1 MTLQST
7 DVDSQDFTDPDELET
22 DATGPSP
29 EMRAIYEESLRDVI
43 EGDIVKGTI
52 LEIRDDVVLVDIGYK
67 SEGLIP
73 LREFRTPSGEITA
86 KVGDTVD
93 VYLEQREDS
102 DGLIVLSR
110 EKAEK
115 IKIWDELSQVYE
127 KGGPISGMILGR
139 TKGGLIVD
147 IGVRAFLPG
156 SQVDL
161 RPVRDLDKLIGK
173 AFPMKIIKLNQK
185 RGNIVLSRRELLEE
199 ERKHLKEDTL
209 ATLAEG
215 KRVKGK
221 IKNITEYGAFVD
233 LGGLDGLLHITDM
246 SWGRIGHPSEMFQ
259 VGDEIEV
266 VVLKF
271 DRTNERVSLGYKQR
285 LPDPWEAVEQRY
297 PVGTKFKGKVVSMT
311 DYGAFVEL
319 EEGVEGLVHISEMS
333 WTQRVKHPSKVVA
346 IGDMVEVVVL
356 DVDRANKRI
365 SLGMRQ
371 AEPNP
376 WNFIEERYPVGT
388 RVEGRVRNLA
398 DFGAFV
404 ELEEGI
410 DGLIHISD
418 MSWTKR
424 IRHPSEILKKGEKV
438 DALVLHV
445 DKANHRISLGLKQ
458 VQQDPWQS
466 AVPEKYRV
474 GMDVQGKVIR
484 TTDFG
489 AFVELEDG
497 VEGLLH
503 VSELSHE
510 RVNKPE
516 DVVQVG
522 QELILKVIKL
532 DPEERKIGLSLR
544 AIVDSLRDGLA
555 PEEDSGHGRKRRR
568 RRGRGGV
575 GAGGVGR
582 NRRTEAPFRRLGKH
596 SAVWRAPGSAA
607 STPGPS
613 ARRRVPRDGR
623 EADDPGHAWGRRA
636 YCTLRR
642 WSP

>member
-1 MTLQST
+1 MVASAIPVFAPRHAGGGAAAPIHSRAQEVRVRMTSQSIQSEPSFST
-7 DVDSQDFTDPDELET
+7 DPEET
-22 DATGPSP
+22 ERSGPSA
-29 EMRAIYEESLRDVI
+29 EMREIYEQSVR
-43 EGDIVKGTI
+43 DIVEGEIKGTI
-52 LEIRDDVVLVDIGYK
+52 LEVKDDAVLVDIGYK

-73 LREFRTPSGEITA
+73 LREFRTPSGEVTI
-86 KVGDTVD
+86 KVGDVVD
-93 VYLEQREDS
+93 VYLEQKEDS
-102 DGLIVLSR
+102 EGLIVLSR

-115 IKIWDELSQVYE
+115 IKIWDELSQVYD
-127 KGGPISGMILGR
+127 KGGAITGMILGR
-139 TKGGLIVD
+139 TKGGLLVD

-199 ERKHLKEDTL
+199 ERKHLKEQTL
-209 ATLAEG
+209 ANLTEG
-215 KRVKGK
+215 LRIKGK
-221 IKNITEYGAFVD
+221 VKNITEYGAFVD

-246 SWGRIGHPSEMFQ
+246 SWGRVGHPSELFQ
-259 VGDEIEV
+259 VGDEVEV

-285 LPDPWEAVEQRY
+285 LPDPWEAVEQKY
-297 PVGTKFKGKVVSMT
+297 PVGSKLKGKVVSLT

-346 IGDMVEVVVL
+346 IGDVVEVVVL

-424 IRHPSEILKKGEKV
+424 VRHPSEILKKGEKV
-438 DALVLHV
+438 EAIVLHV

-458 VQQDPWQS
+458 IQQDPWQA

-474 GMDVQGKVIR
+474 GMDVKGKVVR

-503 VSELSHE
+503 VSELSHD

-516 DVVQVG
+516 DVVQLG
-522 QELILKVIKL
+522 QELTLKVIKL

-544 AIVDSLRDGLA
+544 AFLEGQGESAV
-555 PEEDSGHGRKRRR
+555 EEEGKRGGKRRR
-568 RRGRGGV
+568 REGD
-575 GAGGVGR
+575 
-582 NRRTEAPFRRLGKH
+582 E
-596 SAVWRAPGSAA
+596 
-607 STPGPS
+607 
-613 ARRRVPRDGR
+613 
-623 EADDPGHAWGRRA
+623 E
-636 YCTLRR
+636 
-642 WSP
+642 

>member
-1 MTLQST
+1 MTF
-7 DVDSQDFTDPDELET
+7 VDSKVEEAEDLDEMET
-22 DATGPSP
+22 GGPSQ
-29 EMRAIYEESLRDVI
+29 EMREIYEESLRDI
-43 EGDIVKGTI
+43 LEGDIVKGTI
-52 LEIRDDVVLVDIGYK
+52 LEVRDDVAMVDIGYK
-67 SEGLIP
+67 SEGLIS
-73 LREFRTPSGEITA
+73 LREFRGPSGEMTA
-86 KVGDTVD
+86 KVGDVVD

-115 IKIWDELSQVYE
+115 IKIWEELSEVYE
-127 KGGPISGMILGR
+127 KGAPISGTILGR

-199 ERKHLKEDTL
+199 ERKHLKEETL
-209 ATLAEG
+209 ATLGEG
-215 KRVKGK
+215 KHIKGK

-246 SWGRIGHPSEMFQ
+246 SWGRIGHPSELFQ

-311 DYGAFVEL
+311 DYGAFIEL
-319 EEGVEGLVHISEMS
+319 EQGVEGLVHISEMS

-346 IGDMVEVVVL
+346 IGDMIEVVVL

-424 IRHPSEILKKGEKV
+424 VRHPSEVLKKGEKV
-438 DALVLHV
+438 EAIVLHV

-466 AVPEKYRV
+466 SVPEKYRV

-503 VSELSHE
+503 VSELSNE

-522 QELILKVIKL
+522 QDLTLKVIKL

-544 AIVDSLRDGLA
+544 AFLDEHHEAV
-555 PEEDSGHGRKRRR
+555 PEEEEGHGRKKRRR
-568 RRGRGGV
+568 
-575 GAGGVGR
+575 
-582 NRRTEAPFRRLGKH
+582 E
-596 SAVWRAPGSAA
+596 
-607 STPGPS
+607 
-613 ARRRVPRDGR
+613 D
-623 EADDPGHAWGRRA
+623 EED
-636 YCTLRR
+636 
-642 WSP
+642 

>member
-1 MTLQST
+1 MTLVASK
-7 DVDSQDFTDPDELET
+7 VEEFEDPDEMET
-22 DATGPSP
+22 GGPSQ
-29 EMRAIYEESLRDVI
+29 EMREIYEESLRDI
-43 EGDIVKGTI
+43 LEGDIVKGTI
-52 LEIRDDVVLVDIGYK
+52 LEVRDDVAMVDIGYK
-67 SEGLIP
+67 SEGLIS
-73 LREFRTPSGEITA
+73 LREFRGPSGEMTA
-86 KVGDTVD
+86 KVGDVVD

-115 IKIWDELSQVYE
+115 IKIWEELSEVYE
-127 KGGPISGMILGR
+127 KGGPISGTILGR

-199 ERKHLKEDTL
+199 ERKNLKEETL
-209 ATLAEG
+209 ATLGEG
-215 KRVKGK
+215 KHIKGK

-246 SWGRIGHPSEMFQ
+246 SWGRIGHPSELFQ
-259 VGDEIEV
+259 VGDEIDV

-311 DYGAFVEL
+311 DYGAFIEL
-319 EEGVEGLVHISEMS
+319 EQGVEGLVHISEMS

-516 DVVQVG
+516 DIVQVG

-544 AIVDSLRDGLA
+544 AIADSLRDGLVS
-555 PEEDSGHGRKRRR
+555 EEDGGHGRKRRR
-568 RRGRGGV
+568 H
-575 GAGGVGR
+575 
-582 NRRTEAPFRRLGKH
+582 E
-596 SAVWRAPGSAA
+596 
-607 STPGPS
+607 
-613 ARRRVPRDGR
+613 D
-623 EADDPGHAWGRRA
+623 EEE
-636 YCTLRR
+636 
-642 WSP
+642 

>member
-1 MTLQST
+1 MTF
-7 DVDSQDFTDPDELET
+7 VDSKVEEAEDLDEMET
-22 DATGPSP
+22 GGPSQ
-29 EMRAIYEESLRDVI
+29 EMREIYEESLRDI
-43 EGDIVKGTI
+43 LEGDIVKGTI
-52 LEIRDDVVLVDIGYK
+52 LEVRDDVAMVDIGYK
-67 SEGLIP
+67 SEGLIS
-73 LREFRTPSGEITA
+73 LREFRGPSGEMTA
-86 KVGDTVD
+86 KVGDVVD

-115 IKIWDELSQVYE
+115 IKIWEELSEVYE
-127 KGGPISGMILGR
+127 KGAPISGTILGR

-209 ATLAEG
+209 ATLGEG
-215 KRVKGK
+215 KHIKGK

-246 SWGRIGHPSEMFQ
+246 SWGRIGHPSELFQ

-311 DYGAFVEL
+311 DYGAFIEL
-319 EEGVEGLVHISEMS
+319 EQGVEGLVHISEMS

-346 IGDMVEVVVL
+346 IGDMIEVVVL

-398 DFGAFV
+398 DFGAFL
-404 ELEEGI
+404 ELEDGL

-424 IRHPSEILKKGEKV
+424 VRHPSEVLKKGEKV
-438 DALVLHV
+438 EAIVLHV

-466 AVPEKYRV
+466 SVPEKYRV

-503 VSELSHE
+503 VSELSNE

-522 QELILKVIKL
+522 QDLTLKVIKL

-544 AIVDSLRDGLA
+544 AFLDEHHEAV
-555 PEEDSGHGRKRRR
+555 PEEEEGHGRKKRRR
-568 RRGRGGV
+568 
-575 GAGGVGR
+575 
-582 NRRTEAPFRRLGKH
+582 E
-596 SAVWRAPGSAA
+596 
-607 STPGPS
+607 
-613 ARRRVPRDGR
+613 D
-623 EADDPGHAWGRRA
+623 EED
-636 YCTLRR
+636 
-642 WSP
+642 

>member
-1 MTLQST
+1 
-7 DVDSQDFTDPDELET
+7 
-22 DATGPSP
+22 
-29 EMRAIYEESLRDVI
+29 MREIYERSFRDI
-43 EGDIVKGTI
+43 TEGEIVRGRI
-52 LEIRDDVVLVDIGYK
+52 LDVKEDAVLVDIGYK

-73 LREFRTPSGEITA
+73 IREFRAPSGDITA
-86 KVGDTVD
+86 KVGDVID
-93 VYLEQREDS
+93 VYLEQKEDS
-102 DGLIVLSR
+102 EGLIVLSR

-115 IKIWDELSQVYE
+115 IKVWDELSRVYE
-127 KGGPISGMILGR
+127 KGGSITGTILGR

-161 RPVRDLDKLIGK
+161 RPVRDLDKLTGK
-173 AFPMKIIKLNQK
+173 SFPMKIIKLNQK

-199 ERKHLKEDTL
+199 ERKHLKEQTL
-209 ATLAEG
+209 ASLAEG

-246 SWGRIGHPSEMFQ
+246 SWGRVGHPSELFQ
-259 VGDEIEV
+259 VSDEVEV

-271 DRTNERVSLGYKQR
+271 DRANERVSLGYKQR
-285 LPDPWEAVEQRY
+285 LPDPWEAVEQKY
-297 PVGTKFKGKVVSMT
+297 PVGTKLKGKVVSLT

-346 IGDMVEVVVL
+346 IGEVVEVVVL
-356 DVDRANKRI
+356 DVDRGNKRI

-404 ELEEGI
+404 ELEDGI
-410 DGLIHISD
+410 DGLIHVSD
-418 MSWTKR
+418 LSWTKR
-424 IRHPSEILKKGEKV
+424 VRHPSEVLRKGEKV
-438 DALVLHV
+438 EAIVLHV

-458 VQQDPWQS
+458 VQQDPWQTI
-466 AVPEKYRV
+466 VPEKYRV
-474 GMDVQGKVIR
+474 GQDVKGKVVR

-503 VSELSHE
+503 VSELSSE

-522 QELILKVIKL
+522 QELTLKVIKL
-532 DPEERKIGLSLR
+532 DPDERKIGLSLR
-544 AIVDSLRDGLA
+544 ALQESMGESLA
-555 PEEDSGHGRKRRR
+555 EDESGHGRRRR
-568 RRGRGGV
+568 RRGSV
-575 GAGGVGR
+575 
-582 NRRTEAPFRRLGKH
+582 E
-596 SAVWRAPGSAA
+596 
-607 STPGPS
+607 
-613 ARRRVPRDGR
+613 
-623 EADDPGHAWGRRA
+623 E
-636 YCTLRR
+636 
-642 WSP
+642 

>member
-1 MTLQST
+1 MTLVASK
-7 DVDSQDFTDPDELET
+7 VEEFEDPDEMET
-22 DATGPSP
+22 GGPSQ
-29 EMRAIYEESLRDVI
+29 EMREIYEESLRDI
-43 EGDIVKGTI
+43 LEGDIVKGTI
-52 LEIRDDVVLVDIGYK
+52 LEVRDDVAMVDIGYK
-67 SEGLIP
+67 SEGLIS
-73 LREFRTPSGEITA
+73 LREFRGPSGEMTA
-86 KVGDTVD
+86 KVGDVVD

-115 IKIWDELSQVYE
+115 IKIWEELSEVYE
-127 KGGPISGMILGR
+127 KGGPISGTILGR

-199 ERKHLKEDTL
+199 ERKNLKEETL
-209 ATLAEG
+209 ATLGEG
-215 KRVKGK
+215 KHIKGK

-246 SWGRIGHPSEMFQ
+246 SWGRIGHPSELFQ
-259 VGDEIEV
+259 VGDEIDV

-311 DYGAFVEL
+311 DYGAFIEL
-319 EEGVEGLVHISEMS
+319 EQGVEGLVHISEMS

-346 IGDMVEVVVL
+346 IGDMIEVVVL

-424 IRHPSEILKKGEKV
+424 VRHPSEVLKKGERV
-438 DALVLHV
+438 DAIVLHV

-466 AVPEKYRV
+466 SVPEKYRV

-522 QELILKVIKL
+522 QDLTLKVIKL

-544 AIVDSLRDGLA
+544 AFLDGHQEGV
-555 PEEDSGHGRKRRR
+555 PEEEGGHGRKKRRR
-568 RRGRGGV
+568 
-575 GAGGVGR
+575 
-582 NRRTEAPFRRLGKH
+582 E
-596 SAVWRAPGSAA
+596 
-607 STPGPS
+607 
-613 ARRRVPRDGR
+613 D
-623 EADDPGHAWGRRA
+623 EED
-636 YCTLRR
+636 
-642 WSP
+642 

>member
-1 MTLQST
+1 MTSQAVGSEDQSST
-7 DVDSQDFTDPDELET
+7 EFEEPEHS
-22 DATGPSP
+22 GPSA
-29 EMRAIYEESLRDVI
+29 EMQEIYEQSFRDIV
-43 EGDIVKGTI
+43 EGDIIKGTI
-52 LEIRDDVVLVDIGYK
+52 LELRDDAVLVDIGYK

-86 KVGDTVD
+86 KIGDSVD
-93 VYLEQREDS
+93 VYLEQKEDS

-115 IKIWDELSQVYE
+115 IKIWDELSKIYE
-127 KGGPISGMILGR
+127 KAGAVTGMILGR

-199 ERKHLKEDTL
+199 ERKQLKEQTL
-209 ATLAEG
+209 TNLEEG
-215 KRVKGK
+215 KRIKGK

-246 SWGRIGHPSEMFQ
+246 SWGRVGHPSELFQ

-271 DRTNERVSLGYKQR
+271 DRSNERVSLGYKQR
-285 LPDPWEAVEQRY
+285 LPDPWAAVEERY
-297 PVGTKFKGKVVSMT
+297 PVGSKLKGKVVSLT

-319 EEGVEGLVHISEMS
+319 EEGIEGLVHISEMS

-346 IGDMVEVVVL
+346 IGDVVEVVVL

-388 RVEGRVRNLA
+388 RVEGKVRNLA

-424 IRHPSEILKKGEKV
+424 VRHPSEVLKKGEKV
-438 DALVLHV
+438 EAIVLHV

-458 VQQDPWQS
+458 IQQDPWQS
-466 AVPEKYRV
+466 TVPEKYRV

-522 QELILKVIKL
+522 QDLTLRVIKL

-544 AIVDSLRDGLA
+544 AYLEGQREVPPDDEG
-555 PEEDSGHGRKRRR
+555 GHGRKRRR
-568 RRGRGGV
+568 RE
-575 GAGGVGR
+575 GA
-582 NRRTEAPFRRLGKH
+582 E
-596 SAVWRAPGSAA
+596 
-607 STPGPS
+607 
-613 ARRRVPRDGR
+613 
-623 EADDPGHAWGRRA
+623 EE
-636 YCTLRR
+636 
-642 WSP
+642 

>member
-1 MTLQST
+1 MTSQPVQSE
-7 DVDSQDFTDPDELET
+7 VPFSTDPDEAESS
-22 DATGPSP
+22 GPSA
-29 EMRAIYEESLRDVI
+29 EMQEIYERSVRDIV

-52 LEIRDDVVLVDIGYK
+52 LEIIEDAVLVDIGYK

-73 LREFRTPSGEITA
+73 LREFRTPSGEVTIKA
-86 KVGDTVD
+86 GDVVD
-93 VYLEQREDS
+93 VYLEQKEDS
-102 DGLIVLSR
+102 EGLIVLSR

-115 IKIWDELSQVYE
+115 IKIWDELSRVYE
-127 KGGPISGMILGR
+127 KGGAIAGTILGR

-173 AFPMKIIKLNQK
+173 SFPMKIIKLNQK

-199 ERKHLKEDTL
+199 ERKHLKE
-209 ATLAEG
+209 ATLAGLTDG
-215 KRVKGK
+215 KRIKGK
-221 IKNITEYGAFVD
+221 VKNITEYGAFVD

-246 SWGRIGHPSEMFQ
+246 SWGRVGHPSELFQ
-259 VGDEIEV
+259 VGDEVEV

-271 DRTNERVSLGYKQR
+271 DRANERVSLGYKQR
-285 LPDPWEAVEQRY
+285 LPDPWEAVEQKY
-297 PVGTKFKGKVVSMT
+297 PVGVKLKGKVVSLT

-319 EEGVEGLVHISEMS
+319 EEGIEGLVHISEMS

-346 IGDMVEVVVL
+346 IGDSVEVVVL

-398 DFGAFV
+398 DFGAFL

-424 IRHPSEILKKGEKV
+424 VRHPSEILKKGEKV
-438 DALVLHV
+438 EAIVLHV

-458 VQQDPWQS
+458 IQQDPWQA

-474 GMDVQGKVIR
+474 GMDVKGKVVR

-503 VSELSHE
+503 VSELSHD

-522 QELILKVIKL
+522 QELTLKVIKL

-544 AIVDSLRDGLA
+544 AILETQGDVPG
-555 PEEDSGHGRKRRR
+555 EEDGTRGRKKRRR
-568 RRGRGGV
+568 E
-575 GAGGVGR
+575 GA
-582 NRRTEAPFRRLGKH
+582 E
-596 SAVWRAPGSAA
+596 
-607 STPGPS
+607 
-613 ARRRVPRDGR
+613 
-623 EADDPGHAWGRRA
+623 E
-636 YCTLRR
+636 
-642 WSP
+642 

>member
-1 MTLQST
+1 MLSQSVQSEAPYST
-7 DVDSQDFTDPDELET
+7 DPEEGERS
-22 DATGPSP
+22 GPSA
-29 EMRAIYEESLRDVI
+29 EMREIYEQSVRDIV
-43 EGDIVKGTI
+43 EGEIVKGTI
-52 LEIRDDVVLVDIGYK
+52 LEVMEDAVLVDIGYK
-67 SEGLIP
+67 SEGQIP
-73 LREFRTPSGEITA
+73 LREFRSPSGEVTA
-86 KVGDTVD
+86 KVGDVVD
-93 VYLEQREDS
+93 VYLEQKEDS
-102 DGLIVLSR
+102 EGLIVLSR

-115 IKIWDELSQVYE
+115 IKIWDELSRVYE
-127 KGGPISGMILGR
+127 KGGAITGMILGR

-199 ERKHLKEDTL
+199 ERKHLKERTL
-209 ATLAEG
+209 ANLTEG
-215 KRVKGK
+215 MRIKGK
-221 IKNITEYGAFVD
+221 VKNITEYGAFVD

-246 SWGRIGHPSEMFQ
+246 SWGRVGHPSELFQ
-259 VGDEIEV
+259 VGDEVEV

-271 DRTNERVSLGYKQR
+271 DRANERVSLGYKQR

-297 PVGTKFKGKVVSMT
+297 PVGAKLKGKVVSLT

-346 IGDMVEVVVL
+346 IGDVVDVVVL

-388 RVEGRVRNLA
+388 RVEGRIRNLA

-424 IRHPSEILKKGEKV
+424 VRHPSEILKKGEKV
-438 DALVLHV
+438 EAIVLHV

-458 VQQDPWQS
+458 IQQDPWQA

-474 GMDVQGKVIR
+474 GMDVKGKVVR

-503 VSELSHE
+503 VSELSHD

-544 AIVDSLRDGLA
+544 AFSEGQGESVA
-555 PEEDSGHGRKRRR
+555 EEEGNRGRKRRR
-568 RRGRGGV
+568 R
-575 GAGGVGR
+575 
-582 NRRTEAPFRRLGKH
+582 E
-596 SAVWRAPGSAA
+596 
-607 STPGPS
+607 
-613 ARRRVPRDGR
+613 DG
-623 EADDPGHAWGRRA
+623 EE
-636 YCTLRR
+636 
-642 WSP
+642 

>member
-1 MTLQST
+1 MTL
-7 DVDSQDFTDPDELET
+7 DDSKVEEFEDPDEMET
-22 DATGPSP
+22 DGPSQ
-29 EMRAIYEESLRDVI
+29 EMREIYEESLRDI
-43 EGDIVKGTI
+43 LEGDIVKGTI
-52 LEIRDDVVLVDIGYK
+52 LEVRDDVAMVDIGYK
-67 SEGLIP
+67 SEGLIS
-73 LREFRTPSGEITA
+73 LREFRGPSGEVTA
-86 KVGDTVD
+86 KVGDVVD

-115 IKIWDELSQVYE
+115 IKIWEELSEVYE
-127 KGGPISGMILGR
+127 KGGPISGTILGR

-199 ERKHLKEDTL
+199 ERKHLKEETL
-209 ATLAEG
+209 ATLGEG
-215 KRVKGK
+215 KHIKGK

-246 SWGRIGHPSEMFQ
+246 SWGRIGHPSELFQ

-311 DYGAFVEL
+311 DYGAFIEL
-319 EEGVEGLVHISEMS
+319 EQGVEGLVHISEMS

-346 IGDMVEVVVL
+346 IGDMIEVVVL

-424 IRHPSEILKKGEKV
+424 VRHPSEVLKKGERV
-438 DALVLHV
+438 DAIVLHV

-458 VQQDPWQS
+458 VQQDPWLS
-466 AVPEKYRV
+466 SVPEKYRV

-522 QELILKVIKL
+522 QDLTLKVIKL

-544 AIVDSLRDGLA
+544 AFLDEHQEDV
-555 PEEDSGHGRKRRR
+555 PEEEGGHGRKKRRR
-568 RRGRGGV
+568 EG
-575 GAGGVGR
+575 
-582 NRRTEAPFRRLGKH
+582 EE
-596 SAVWRAPGSAA
+596 
-607 STPGPS
+607 
-613 ARRRVPRDGR
+613 D
-623 EADDPGHAWGRRA
+623 
-636 YCTLRR
+636 
-642 WSP
+642 

>member
-1 MTLQST
+1 MAGAATAPGDGGGGPNSFHRRVQEVWVRMTSQS
-7 DVDSQDFTDPDELET
+7 VYSEVPFSTDPDEAESS
-22 DATGPSP
+22 GPSP
-29 EMRAIYEESLRDVI
+29 EMQEIYERSVRDIV

-52 LEIRDDVVLVDIGYK
+52 IEVKDGAVLIDIGYK

-73 LREFRTPSGEITA
+73 LKEFRTPSGEVTVKA
-86 KVGDTVD
+86 GDVVD
-93 VYLEQREDS
+93 VFLEQKEDS
-102 DGLIVLSR
+102 EGIIVLSR

-115 IKIWDELSQVYE
+115 IKIWDELSRLYE
-127 KGGPISGMILGR
+127 KGDGVTGMILGR

-173 AFPMKIIKLNQK
+173 SFPMKIIKLNQK

-199 ERKHLKEDTL
+199 ERKHLKEQTL
-209 ATLAEG
+209 ASLVEG
-215 KRVKGK
+215 KRIKGK

-246 SWGRIGHPSEMFQ
+246 SWGRVGHPTELFQ
-259 VGDEIEV
+259 VGEEIEV

-271 DRTNERVSLGYKQR
+271 DRANERVSLGYKQR

-297 PVGTKFKGKVVSMT
+297 PVGTKLKGKVVSLT

-319 EEGVEGLVHISEMS
+319 EEGIEGLVHISEMS

-346 IGDMVEVVVL
+346 IGDAVEVVAL

-376 WNFIEERYPVGT
+376 WNFIEERYPIGT
-388 RVEGRVRNLA
+388 RVEGRIRNLA

-424 IRHPSEILKKGEKV
+424 VRHPSEVLKKGDKLE
-438 DALVLHV
+438 AIVLHV

-458 VQQDPWQS
+458 IQQDPWLS

-474 GMDVQGKVIR
+474 GMDVKGKVVR

-503 VSELSHE
+503 VSELSHD

-522 QELILKVIKL
+522 QELTLKVIKL
-532 DPEERKIGLSLR
+532 DSEERKIGLSLR
-544 AIVDSLRDGLA
+544 AYLESQAEGPAD
-555 PEEDSGHGRKRRR
+555 EEGGRGRKRRR
-568 RRGRGGV
+568 REE
-575 GAGGVGR
+575 AG
-582 NRRTEAPFRRLGKH
+582 E
-596 SAVWRAPGSAA
+596 
-607 STPGPS
+607 
-613 ARRRVPRDGR
+613 
-623 EADDPGHAWGRRA
+623 
-636 YCTLRR
+636 
-642 WSP
+642 

>member
-1 MTLQST
+1 MTF
-7 DVDSQDFTDPDELET
+7 VDSKVEEAEDLDEMET
-22 DATGPSP
+22 GGPSQ
-29 EMRAIYEESLRDVI
+29 EMREIYEESLRDI
-43 EGDIVKGTI
+43 LEGDIVKGTI
-52 LEIRDDVVLVDIGYK
+52 LEVRDDVAMVDIGYK
-67 SEGLIP
+67 SEGLIS
-73 LREFRTPSGEITA
+73 LREFRGPSGEMTA
-86 KVGDTVD
+86 KVGDVVD

-115 IKIWDELSQVYE
+115 IKIWEELSEVYE
-127 KGGPISGMILGR
+127 KGAPISGTILGR

-209 ATLAEG
+209 ATLGEG
-215 KRVKGK
+215 KHIKGK

-246 SWGRIGHPSEMFQ
+246 SWGRIGHPSELFQ

-311 DYGAFVEL
+311 DYGAFIEL
-319 EEGVEGLVHISEMS
+319 EQGVEGLVHISEMS

-346 IGDMVEVVVL
+346 IGDMIEVVVL

-424 IRHPSEILKKGEKV
+424 VRHPSEVLKKGEKV
-438 DALVLHV
+438 EAIVLHV

-466 AVPEKYRV
+466 SVPEKYRV

-489 AFVELEDG
+489 AFIELEDG

-503 VSELSHE
+503 VSELSNE

-522 QELILKVIKL
+522 QDLTLKVIKL

-544 AIVDSLRDGLA
+544 AFLDEHHEAV
-555 PEEDSGHGRKRRR
+555 PEEEEGHGRKKRRR
-568 RRGRGGV
+568 
-575 GAGGVGR
+575 
-582 NRRTEAPFRRLGKH
+582 E
-596 SAVWRAPGSAA
+596 
-607 STPGPS
+607 
-613 ARRRVPRDGR
+613 D
-623 EADDPGHAWGRRA
+623 EED
-636 YCTLRR
+636 
-642 WSP
+642 

>member
-1 MTLQST
+1 MTSQPVQSE
-7 DVDSQDFTDPDELET
+7 VPFSTDPDEAESS
-22 DATGPSP
+22 GPSA
-29 EMRAIYEESLRDVI
+29 EMREIYERSVRDIV

-52 LEIRDDVVLVDIGYK
+52 LEIIEDAVLVDIGYK

-73 LREFRTPSGEITA
+73 LREFRTPSGEVTIKA
-86 KVGDTVD
+86 GDVVD
-93 VYLEQREDS
+93 VYLEQKEDS
-102 DGLIVLSR
+102 EGLIVLSR

-115 IKIWDELSQVYE
+115 IKIWDELSRVYD
-127 KGGPISGMILGR
+127 KGGAIAGMILGR

-173 AFPMKIIKLNQK
+173 SFPMKIIKLNQK

-199 ERKHLKEDTL
+199 ERKHLKE
-209 ATLAEG
+209 ATLAGLTDG
-215 KRVKGK
+215 KRIKGK
-221 IKNITEYGAFVD
+221 VKNITEYGAFVD

-246 SWGRIGHPSEMFQ
+246 SWGRVGHPSELFQ
-259 VGDEIEV
+259 VGDEVEV

-271 DRTNERVSLGYKQR
+271 DRSNERVSLGYKQR
-285 LPDPWEAVEQRY
+285 LPDPWEAVEQKY
-297 PVGTKFKGKVVSMT
+297 PVGVKLKGKVVSLT

-319 EEGVEGLVHISEMS
+319 EEGIEGLVHISEMS

-346 IGDMVEVVVL
+346 IGDSVEVVVL
-356 DVDRANKRI
+356 DVDRANQRI

-398 DFGAFV
+398 DFGAFL

-424 IRHPSEILKKGEKV
+424 VRHPSEILKKGEKV
-438 DALVLHV
+438 EAIVLHV

-458 VQQDPWQS
+458 IQQDPWQA

-474 GMDVQGKVIR
+474 GMDVKGKVVR

-503 VSELSHE
+503 VSELSHD

-522 QELILKVIKL
+522 QELTLKVIKL

-544 AIVDSLRDGLA
+544 AILETQGDVAG
-555 PEEDSGHGRKRRR
+555 EEDGTRGRKKRRR
-568 RRGRGGV
+568 E
-575 GAGGVGR
+575 GA
-582 NRRTEAPFRRLGKH
+582 E
-596 SAVWRAPGSAA
+596 
-607 STPGPS
+607 
-613 ARRRVPRDGR
+613 
-623 EADDPGHAWGRRA
+623 E
-636 YCTLRR
+636 
-642 WSP
+642 

>member
-1 MTLQST
+1 MS
-7 DVDSQDFTDPDELET
+7 SQAAYSDPPFSAEPEELESS
-22 DATGPSP
+22 GPSK
-29 EMRAIYEESLRDVI
+29 EMQEIYEQSVR
-43 EGDIVKGTI
+43 DIVEGEIVRGTI
-52 LEIRDDVVLVDIGYK
+52 LEIHDDNVLVDIGYK

-73 LREFRTPSGEITA
+73 LKEFRSPAGEITA
-86 KVGDTVD
+86 KVGDVVD
-93 VYLEQREDS
+93 VYLEQKEDTE
-102 DGLIVLSR
+102 GLIVLSR

-115 IKIWDELSQVYE
+115 IKIWDELSKVYE
-127 KGGPISGMILGR
+127 KGGPVTGTILGR

-199 ERKHLKEDTL
+199 ERKHLKE
-209 ATLAEG
+209 ATLTNLTEG
-215 KRVKGK
+215 KVIKGK

-246 SWGRIGHPSEMFQ
+246 SWGRVSHPSELFQ

-285 LPDPWEAVEQRY
+285 LPDPWDAVEQRY
-297 PVGTKFKGKVVSMT
+297 PVGSKVKGKVVSLT
-311 DYGAFVEL
+311 DYGAFIEL

-346 IGDMVEVVVL
+346 IGDVVEVVVL
-356 DVDRANKRI
+356 DVDRGNKRI

-376 WNFIEERYPVGT
+376 WNSIEERYPVGT

-424 IRHPSEILKKGEKV
+424 VRHPSEILKKGDKV
-438 DALVLHV
+438 EAIVLHV
-445 DKANHRISLGLKQ
+445 DRTNHRISLGLKQ
-458 VQQDPWQS
+458 VQEDPWQS
-466 AVPEKYRV
+466 SVPEKYRV
-474 GMDVQGKVIR
+474 GMDVQGKVVR
-484 TTDFG
+484 LTDFG

-503 VSELSHE
+503 VSELSHD

-516 DVVQVG
+516 DIVQAG
-522 QELILKVIKL
+522 QELTLKVIKL
-532 DPEERKIGLSLR
+532 DPDERKIGLSLR
-544 AIVDSLRDGLA
+544 AFLETRVEPAG
-555 PEEDSGHGRKRRR
+555 EEDGGRRWKRRR
-568 RRGRGGV
+568 DDDT
-575 GAGGVGR
+575 
-582 NRRTEAPFRRLGKH
+582 TE
-596 SAVWRAPGSAA
+596 
-607 STPGPS
+607 
-613 ARRRVPRDGR
+613 
-623 EADDPGHAWGRRA
+623 E
-636 YCTLRR
+636 
-642 WSP
+642 

>member
-1 MTLQST
+1 MTL
-7 DVDSQDFTDPDELET
+7 VDSKVEEFEDLDEMET
-22 DATGPSP
+22 EGPSQ
-29 EMRAIYEESLRDVI
+29 EMREIYEESLRDI
-43 EGDIVKGTI
+43 LEGDIVKGTI
-52 LEIRDDVVLVDIGYK
+52 LEVRDDVAMVDIGYK
-67 SEGLIP
+67 SEGLIS
-73 LREFRTPSGEITA
+73 LREFRGPSGEMTA
-86 KVGDTVD
+86 KVGDVVD

-115 IKIWDELSQVYE
+115 IKIWEELSEVYE
-127 KGGPISGMILGR
+127 KGAPISGTILGR

-209 ATLAEG
+209 ATLGEG
-215 KRVKGK
+215 KHIKGK

-246 SWGRIGHPSEMFQ
+246 SWGRIGHPSELFQ

-311 DYGAFVEL
+311 DYGAFIEL
-319 EEGVEGLVHISEMS
+319 EQGVEGLVHISEMS

-346 IGDMVEVVVL
+346 IGDMIEVVVL

-424 IRHPSEILKKGEKV
+424 VRHPSEVLKKGEKV
-438 DALVLHV
+438 DAIVLHV

-466 AVPEKYRV
+466 SVPEKYRV
-474 GMDVQGKVIR
+474 GMDVRGKVIR

-522 QELILKVIKL
+522 QDLTLKVIKL

-544 AIVDSLRDGLA
+544 AFLDGDHEA
-555 PEEDSGHGRKRRR
+555 VPEEEGGHGRKKRRR
-568 RRGRGGV
+568 
-575 GAGGVGR
+575 
-582 NRRTEAPFRRLGKH
+582 E
-596 SAVWRAPGSAA
+596 
-607 STPGPS
+607 
-613 ARRRVPRDGR
+613 D
-623 EADDPGHAWGRRA
+623 EED
-636 YCTLRR
+636 
-642 WSP
+642 

>member
-1 MTLQST
+1 MSSQSVQSEASFST
-7 DVDSQDFTDPDELET
+7 DPEET
-22 DATGPSP
+22 ERSGPSA
-29 EMRAIYEESLRDVI
+29 EMREIYEQSVRDIV
-43 EGDIVKGTI
+43 EGEIVKGTI
-52 LEIRDDVVLVDIGYK
+52 LEVMEEAVLVDIGYK

-73 LREFRTPSGEITA
+73 LREFRSPSGEVTV
-86 KVGDTVD
+86 KVGDVVD
-93 VYLEQREDS
+93 VYLEQKEDS
-102 DGLIVLSR
+102 EGLIVLSR

-115 IKIWDELSQVYE
+115 IKIWDELSRVYE
-127 KGGPISGMILGR
+127 KGGAITGTILGR

-199 ERKHLKEDTL
+199 ERKHLKEQTL
-209 ATLAEG
+209 ANLTEG
-215 KRVKGK
+215 MRIKGK
-221 IKNITEYGAFVD
+221 VKNITEYGAFVD

-246 SWGRIGHPSEMFQ
+246 SWGRVGHPSELFQ
-259 VGDEIEV
+259 VGDEVEV

-271 DRTNERVSLGYKQR
+271 DRANERVSLGYKQR
-285 LPDPWEAVEQRY
+285 LPDPWEAVEQKY
-297 PVGTKFKGKVVSMT
+297 PIGAKLKGKVVSLT

-346 IGDMVEVVVL
+346 IGDVVEVVVL

-424 IRHPSEILKKGEKV
+424 VRHPSELLKKGEKV
-438 DALVLHV
+438 EAIVLHV

-458 VQQDPWQS
+458 IQQDPWQA

-474 GMDVQGKVIR
+474 GMDVKGKVVR

-503 VSELSHE
+503 VSELSHD

-544 AIVDSLRDGLA
+544 AFIEGQGESVA
-555 PEEDSGHGRKRRR
+555 EEEGNRGRKRRR
-568 RRGRGGV
+568 REGD
-575 GAGGVGR
+575 
-582 NRRTEAPFRRLGKH
+582 E
-596 SAVWRAPGSAA
+596 
-607 STPGPS
+607 
-613 ARRRVPRDGR
+613 
-623 EADDPGHAWGRRA
+623 E
-636 YCTLRR
+636 
-642 WSP
+642 

>member
-1 MTLQST
+1 MTSEL
-7 DVDSQDFTDPDELET
+7 VDSKASEFGDLEEVEES
-22 DATGPSP
+22 GPSQ
-29 EMRAIYEESLRDVI
+29 EMRDIYEESLRDVV
-43 EGDIVKGTI
+43 EGDILKGTI
-52 LEIRDDVVLVDIGYK
+52 LEVRDDVVLVDIGYK

-73 LREFRTPSGEITA
+73 LREFRTPAGETTA
-86 KVGDTVD
+86 KVGDVVD
-93 VYLEQREDS
+93 VYLEQREDT

-115 IKIWDELSQVYE
+115 IKIWEELSQVYE
-127 KGGPISGMILGR
+127 KGGPITGTILGR

-199 ERKHLKEDTL
+199 ERKHLKEETL

-215 KRVKGK
+215 KHIKGK

-246 SWGRIGHPSEMFQ
+246 SWGRIGHPSELFQ
-259 VGDEIEV
+259 VGDEIDV
-266 VVLKF
+266 VVLKY

-297 PVGTKFKGKVVSMT
+297 PVGSKLKGKVVSMT

-346 IGDMVEVVVL
+346 IGDLVEVVVL

-388 RVEGRVRNLA
+388 RIDGRVRNLA

-424 IRHPSEILKKGEKV
+424 VRHPSEVLKKGEKV
-438 DALVLHV
+438 EAIVLHV

-466 AVPEKYRV
+466 SVPDRYRV

-522 QELILKVIKL
+522 QDLTLKVIKL

-544 AIVDSLRDGLA
+544 AFLEGQREGV
-555 PEEDSGHGRKRRR
+555 PEEEEGHGRKKRRR
-568 RRGRGGV
+568 
-575 GAGGVGR
+575 
-582 NRRTEAPFRRLGKH
+582 E
-596 SAVWRAPGSAA
+596 
-607 STPGPS
+607 
-613 ARRRVPRDGR
+613 D
-623 EADDPGHAWGRRA
+623 EEE
-636 YCTLRR
+636 
-642 WSP
+642 

>member
-1 MTLQST
+1 MTSQSVQSEPSFST
-7 DVDSQDFTDPDELET
+7 DPEEAERS
-22 DATGPSP
+22 GPSA
-29 EMRAIYEESLRDVI
+29 EMREIYEQSVR
-43 EGDIVKGTI
+43 DIVEGEIIKGTI
-52 LEIRDDVVLVDIGYK
+52 LEIKDDAVLVDIGYK

-73 LREFRTPSGEITA
+73 LREFRAPSGEVTA
-86 KVGDTVD
+86 KVGDVVD
-93 VYLEQREDS
+93 VYLEQKEDS
-102 DGLIVLSR
+102 EGLIVLSR

-115 IKIWDELSQVYE
+115 IKIWDELSRVYD
-127 KGGPISGMILGR
+127 KGSAITGMILGR

-199 ERKHLKEDTL
+199 ERKHLKEQTL
-209 ATLAEG
+209 ANLTEG
-215 KRVKGK
+215 LRIKGK
-221 IKNITEYGAFVD
+221 VKNITEYGAFVD

-246 SWGRIGHPSEMFQ
+246 SWGRVGHPSELFQ
-259 VGDEIEV
+259 VGDEVEV

-271 DRTNERVSLGYKQR
+271 DRANERVSLGYKQR
-285 LPDPWEAVEQRY
+285 LPDPWEAVEQKY
-297 PVGTKFKGKVVSMT
+297 PVGSKLKGKVVSLT

-346 IGDMVEVVVL
+346 IGDVVEVVVL

-424 IRHPSEILKKGEKV
+424 VRHPSEVLKKGEKV
-438 DALVLHV
+438 EAIVLHV
-445 DKANHRISLGLKQ
+445 DKANRRISLGLKQ
-458 VQQDPWQS
+458 IQQDPWQA

-474 GMDVQGKVIR
+474 GMDVKGKVVR

-503 VSELSHE
+503 VSELSHD

-516 DVVQVG
+516 DMVQLG
-522 QELILKVIKL
+522 QELTLKVIKL

-544 AIVDSLRDGLA
+544 AFLEGQGENIVE
-555 PEEDSGHGRKRRR
+555 EEDNRGRKRRR
-568 RRGRGGV
+568 REGD
-575 GAGGVGR
+575 
-582 NRRTEAPFRRLGKH
+582 E
-596 SAVWRAPGSAA
+596 
-607 STPGPS
+607 
-613 ARRRVPRDGR
+613 
-623 EADDPGHAWGRRA
+623 E
-636 YCTLRR
+636 
-642 WSP
+642 

>member
-1 MTLQST
+1 MS
-7 DVDSQDFTDPDELET
+7 SQAAYSDPPFSAEPEELESS
-22 DATGPSP
+22 GPSK
-29 EMRAIYEESLRDVI
+29 EMQEIYEQSVR
-43 EGDIVKGTI
+43 DIVEGEIVRGTI
-52 LEIRDDVVLVDIGYK
+52 LEIHDDNVLVDIGYK

-73 LREFRTPSGEITA
+73 LKEFRSPAGEITA
-86 KVGDTVD
+86 KVGDVVD
-93 VYLEQREDS
+93 VYLEQKEDTE
-102 DGLIVLSR
+102 GLIVLSR

-115 IKIWDELSQVYE
+115 IKIWDELSKVYE
-127 KGGPISGMILGR
+127 KGGPVTGTILGR

-199 ERKHLKEDTL
+199 ERKHLKE
-209 ATLAEG
+209 ATLTNLTEG
-215 KRVKGK
+215 KVIKGK

-246 SWGRIGHPSEMFQ
+246 SWGRVSHPSELFQ

-285 LPDPWEAVEQRY
+285 LPDPWDAVEQRY
-297 PVGTKFKGKVVSMT
+297 PVGSKVKGKVVSLT
-311 DYGAFVEL
+311 DYGAFIEL

-346 IGDMVEVVVL
+346 IGDVVEVVVL
-356 DVDRANKRI
+356 DVDRGNKRI

-376 WNFIEERYPVGT
+376 WNSIEERYPVGT

-424 IRHPSEILKKGEKV
+424 VRHPSEILKKGDKV
-438 DALVLHV
+438 EAIVLHV
-445 DKANHRISLGLKQ
+445 DRTNHRISLGLKQ
-458 VQQDPWQS
+458 VQEDPWQS
-466 AVPEKYRV
+466 SVPEKYRV
-474 GMDVQGKVIR
+474 GMDVQGKVVR
-484 TTDFG
+484 LTDFG

-503 VSELSHE
+503 VSELSHD

-516 DVVQVG
+516 DIVQAG
-522 QELILKVIKL
+522 QELTLKVIKL
-532 DPEERKIGLSLR
+532 DPDERKIGLSLR
-544 AIVDSLRDGLA
+544 AFLETRVEPSG
-555 PEEDSGHGRKRRR
+555 EEEGGRRRKRRR
-568 RRGRGGV
+568 DDD
-575 GAGGVGR
+575 
-582 NRRTEAPFRRLGKH
+582 
-596 SAVWRAPGSAA
+596 
-607 STPGPS
+607 TP
-613 ARRRVPRDGR
+613 
-623 EADDPGHAWGRRA
+623 EE
-636 YCTLRR
+636 
-642 WSP
+642 

>member
-1 MTLQST
+1 MVASAIPVFAPRHAGGGAAAPIHSRAQEVRVRMTSQSIQSEPSFST
-7 DVDSQDFTDPDELET
+7 DPEET
-22 DATGPSP
+22 ERSGPSA
-29 EMRAIYEESLRDVI
+29 EMREIYEQSVR
-43 EGDIVKGTI
+43 DIVEGEIIKGTI
-52 LEIRDDVVLVDIGYK
+52 LEVKDDAVLVDIGYK

-73 LREFRTPSGEITA
+73 LREFRTPSGEVTI
-86 KVGDTVD
+86 KVGDVVD
-93 VYLEQREDS
+93 VYLEQKEDS
-102 DGLIVLSR
+102 EGLIVLSR

-115 IKIWDELSQVYE
+115 IKIWDELSQVYD
-127 KGGPISGMILGR
+127 KGGAITGMILGR

-199 ERKHLKEDTL
+199 ERKHLKEQTL
-209 ATLAEG
+209 ANLTEG
-215 KRVKGK
+215 LRIKGK
-221 IKNITEYGAFVD
+221 VKNITEYGAFVD

-246 SWGRIGHPSEMFQ
+246 SWGRVGHPSELFQ
-259 VGDEIEV
+259 VGDEVEV

-285 LPDPWEAVEQRY
+285 LADPWEAVEQKY
-297 PVGTKFKGKVVSMT
+297 PVGSKLKGKVVSLT

-346 IGDMVEVVVL
+346 IGDVVEVVVL

-424 IRHPSEILKKGEKV
+424 VRHPSEILKKGEKV
-438 DALVLHV
+438 EAIVLHV

-458 VQQDPWQS
+458 IQQDPWQA

-474 GMDVQGKVIR
+474 GMDVKGKVVR

-503 VSELSHE
+503 VSELSHD

-516 DVVQVG
+516 DVVQLG
-522 QELILKVIKL
+522 QELTLKVIKL

-544 AIVDSLRDGLA
+544 AFLEGQGESAV
-555 PEEDSGHGRKRRR
+555 EEEGKRGGKRRR
-568 RRGRGGV
+568 REGD
-575 GAGGVGR
+575 
-582 NRRTEAPFRRLGKH
+582 E
-596 SAVWRAPGSAA
+596 
-607 STPGPS
+607 
-613 ARRRVPRDGR
+613 
-623 EADDPGHAWGRRA
+623 E
-636 YCTLRR
+636 
-642 WSP
+642 

>member
-1 MTLQST
+1 MTSKSAQSKAAL
-7 DVDSQDFTDPDELET
+7 FTDPDEVESS
-22 DATGPSP
+22 GPSR
-29 EMRAIYEESLRDVI
+29 EMQEIYDQSVQ
-43 EGDIVKGTI
+43 DIVEGEIVRGTI
-52 LEIRDDVVLVDIGYK
+52 LEIKDDAVLVDIGYK
-67 SEGLIP
+67 SEGLIS
-73 LREFRTPSGEITA
+73 LKEFRTPSGEITIKA
-86 KVGDTVD
+86 GDVVD
-93 VYLEQREDS
+93 VYLEQKEDS
-102 DGLIVLSR
+102 EGLIVLSR

-115 IKIWDELSQVYE
+115 IKIWDVLSEVYE
-127 KGGPISGMILGR
+127 KGGSVSGTILGR
-139 TKGGLIVD
+139 TKGGVIVD

-161 RPVRDLDKLIGK
+161 RPVRDLDRLIGK
-173 AFPMKIIKLNQK
+173 SFPMKIIKLNQK

-199 ERKHLKEDTL
+199 ERKHLKD
-209 ATLAEG
+209 ATLAGLDEG
-215 KRVKGK
+215 KHIKGK

-246 SWGRIGHPSEMFQ
+246 SWGRVGHPTELFQ
-259 VGDEIEV
+259 VGDEIDV

-271 DRTNERVSLGYKQR
+271 DRANERVSLGYKQR
-285 LPDPWEAVEQRY
+285 LADPWESVEQKY
-297 PVGTKFKGKVVSMT
+297 PLGTKVKGKVVSLT

-319 EEGVEGLVHISEMS
+319 EEGIEGLVHISEMS

-346 IGDMVEVVVL
+346 IGDSVEVVVL
-356 DVDRANKRI
+356 DADRANKRI

-388 RVEGRVRNLA
+388 RIDGRVRNLA

-424 IRHPSEILKKGEKV
+424 VRHPSEILKKGEKV
-438 DALVLHV
+438 EAIVLHV

-458 VQQDPWQS
+458 IQQDPWQA

-474 GMDVQGKVIR
+474 GMDVTGKVVRI
-484 TTDFG
+484 TDFG
-489 AFVELEDG
+489 AFVELEDA

-503 VSELSHE
+503 VSELSHD

-516 DVVQVG
+516 DIVQVG
-522 QELILKVIKL
+522 QELTLKVIKL

-544 AIVDSLRDGLA
+544 AYLEAQGEGTV
-555 PEEDSGHGRKRRR
+555 EEENGRNRKRRR
-568 RRGRGGV
+568 RDG
-575 GAGGVGR
+575 
-582 NRRTEAPFRRLGKH
+582 TE
-596 SAVWRAPGSAA
+596 
-607 STPGPS
+607 
-613 ARRRVPRDGR
+613 
-623 EADDPGHAWGRRA
+623 E
-636 YCTLRR
+636 
-642 WSP
+642 